1 MRVDLHCHSTASD
14 GALSPLALCQ
24 RAAQHGV
31 ELLAITDHD
40 SVAGIRAARAALREQ
55 PLPALRLLTGVE
67 YSTVWNHLGVHV
79 VGLGVDEDHP
89 ATLEACHFFDEARRT
104 RADMIGARLAKLRMP
119 GATEGA
125 LALAGEAQ
133 IGRPH
138 FARYLLAQGY
148 VRSED
153 EAFDRFLGTGKPGD
167 VKSLWPPLAEVVG
180 WIRAAGGVAVLAH
193 PIKYRQTGARL
204 RRLVADFAA
213 CGGGAVEVV
222 VGRQLADE
230 SRFVAQLCLQ
240 HGLAASVGSDFHG
253 PSPWC
258 ELGVINALPAGCVP
272 VWERWMN
279 NQCAMTEQ

>member
-1 MRVDLHCHSTASD
+1 MRVDLHCHTTASD

-24 RAAQHGV
+24 RAAEHGV

-40 SVAGIRAARAALREQ
+40 SVAGIRAAREALREH

-79 VGLGVDEDHP
+79 VGLGVDEGHA
-89 ATLEACHFFDEARRT
+89 ATLEACRFFDEARRT

-153 EAFDRFLGTGKPGD
+153 EAFDRFLGSGKPGD
-167 VKSLWPPLAEVVG
+167 VKSLWPPLAQVVD
-180 WIRAAGGVAVLAH
+180 WIRAAGGVPVLAH

-230 SRFVAQLCLQ
+230 SRFVAQLCTQ